1 MINRNKF
8 AVASG
13 LCAGLL
19 WVICSILVALFPH
32 YMLLMTTH
40 MIHVDITQMG
50 WTLTWSGFL
59 VRLAGWMIL
68 AGVAGALLAV
78 IYNRMVGCETS

>member
-59 VRLAGWMIL
+59 VGLAGWMIL

-78 IYNRMVGCETS
+78 IYNWMVGCETS

>member
-32 YMLLMTTH
+32 YMLLMTAH
-40 MIHVDITQMG
+40 MIHVNITQMG

-59 VRLAGWMIL
+59 VGLVGWMIL
-68 AGVAGALLAV
+68 AGVAGVLLAV
-78 IYNRMVGCETS
+78 IYNQMVGSEAS

>member
-59 VRLAGWMIL
+59 VGLAGWMIL

-78 IYNRMVGCETS
+78 IYNRMVGSGAS

>member
-1 MINRNKF
+1 MINRNKL

-19 WVICSILVALFPH
+19 WGICSVFVALFPH

-59 VRLAGWMIL
+59 VGLVGWMIL

-78 IYNRMVGCETS
+78 IYNQMVGSEAN

>member
-32 YMLLMTTH
+32 YMLLMTAH

-59 VRLAGWMIL
+59 VGLVGWMIL
-68 AGVAGALLAV
+68 ADVAGVLLAV
-78 IYNRMVGCETS
+78 IYNQMVGSEAS